1 MPETFGGKFFE
12 EGKRFSS
19 FPIKRSPMGK
29 ISNPRISAA
38 VKAIKLRP
46 RFFRRVNNSIAPARN
61 RSKIRFSGLKKNQNN
76 ELLTKIN
83 SSISDPI
90 FPEIKNSYGIMI
102 AGIGGTGVVTIG
114 AILATAAQID
124 GKGSGVLDMTGLA
137 QKGGSVKSFLRIF
150 RNPKEV
156 STIRLSYGDTNL
168 LLGFDLLVANDAE
181 VLKTIDKDITKS
193 VVNSDE
199 VMTGKFT
206 RDENFSLPFDKM
218 KENLFFL
225 NGKDN
230 ISFMPSNKITTKIL
244 GDSILSNM
252 YIVGYAYQ
260 SGLIPI
266 NAKSI
271 EQAIKLNGA
280 SVEENINAFRLGRH
294 SINLKKEILDT
305 ISEKHKILTSFEDKY
320 NDRYNYLIKYQN
332 EKYAKKFKDLIEFAK
347 TSDEK
352 IGNGNKFSTAVL
364 NNYFKL
370 MSYKD
375 EYEVSRLY
383 SSDEFINKIKK
394 NFDGNFKINFYLAP
408 PIFYKKDKV
417 TGNPL
422 KIKFGQWLLIIFK
435 ILNKLKFLR
444 GTLFDPFGYFS
455 ERKNER
461 KLIKDYKNIILE
473 IGKKLTVNNYNVAVD
488 IASFPDQ
495 IRGFGHV
502 KEKNLRVAEEC
513 KNNLMNAFNE

>member
-1 MPETFGGKFFE
+1 
-12 EGKRFSS
+12 
-19 FPIKRSPMGK
+19 
-29 ISNPRISAA
+29 
-38 VKAIKLRP
+38 
-46 RFFRRVNNSIAPARN
+46 
-61 RSKIRFSGLKKNQNN
+61 
-76 ELLTKIN
+76 
-83 SSISDPI
+83 
-90 FPEIKNSYGIMI
+90 MI

-124 GKGSGVLDMTGLA
+124 EKGSGVLDMTGLA

-150 RNPKEV
+150 QDPKEV

-168 LLGFDLLVANDAE
+168 LLGFDLLVANDEE

-193 VVNSDE
+193 IVNSDE

-206 RDENFSLPFDKM
+206 RDKNFSLPFDEM
-218 KENLFFL
+218 KENLILL

-244 GDSILSNM
+244 GDSILSNI
-252 YIVGYAYQ
+252 YLVGYAYQ

-294 SINLKKEILDT
+294 SINLKKEILNT
-305 ISEKHKILTSFEDKY
+305 ISEKDKILTSFDEKY

-332 EKYAKKFKDLIEFAK
+332 EKYAKKFKDLVEFAK

-383 SSDEFINKIKK
+383 SSDEFVNKIKK

-461 KLIKDYKNIILE
+461 KLIEDYKNIIIE
-473 IGKKLTVNNYNVAVD
+473 IGKKLTVNNYNIAVD

-502 KEKNLRVAEEC
+502 KEKNIRAAEEC
-513 KNNLMNAFNE
+513 KNNLMSVFNE